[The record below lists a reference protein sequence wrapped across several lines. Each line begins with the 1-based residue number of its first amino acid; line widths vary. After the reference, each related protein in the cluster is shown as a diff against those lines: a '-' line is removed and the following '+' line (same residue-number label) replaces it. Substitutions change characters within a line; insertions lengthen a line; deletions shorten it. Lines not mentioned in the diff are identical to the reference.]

1 MLRSLLLQRISYC
14 SLSSFTFVW
23 LLVCLCLMFL
33 VCVCPL
39 LCLTVMCCTCVVSY
53 GPCCLQ

>member
-1 MLRSLLLQRISYC
+1 
-14 SLSSFTFVW
+14 
-23 LLVCLCLMFL
+23 MFL
-33 VCVCPL
+33 VCVCPP